1 MGISVSL
8 LVLVSLI
15 TIVFNCAGLF
25 GNFNIIIALI
35 RKPALRSKA
44 GYLMGLLCCFQSFC
58 LLFELSNIRIYWSE
72 MIMGKGVCFRVVYPH
87 LFCMVAQSLMYFII
101 TLDMLIAISAPLRHK
116 MWPKVPYV
124 IVMCAPPTMFAST
137 AWIGSYFYIGEGSF
151 YSCRLL
157 TAVFHDVVM
166 LFIFILIA
174 ANTAAVIMVFSLVL
188 VVRSR
193 EKKMRE
199 SKHRRTSSSASFYLH
214 TKERCLSGCDR
225 KCFPDGFRG
234 LGEEY
239 CTSSSGDFLAGFLRK
254 SWHSVVTKIKLLF
267 LKRAVSI
274 MVTIFA
280 CTWYLCVVS
289 VYVALKLK
297 IQGIYMNYVMTF
309 NMVLAFVAYSQNYYV
324 LWFRSPQYRAAFE
337 EQLRWMKSCCL
348 LSNNGNIATGISVD
362 SSRSKCACESIAFSN
377 KD

>member
-15 TIVFNCAGLF
+15 TIAFNCAGLF

-157 TAVFHDVVM
+157 TASIISVGAAADVPPSSLSGRCFFWPVISLTMLNLSHCFHDSDCYD
-166 LFIFILIA
+166 
-174 ANTAAVIMVFSLVL
+174 T
-188 VVRSR
+188 
-193 EKKMRE
+193 
-199 SKHRRTSSSASFYLH
+199 SKL
-214 TKERCLSGCDR
+214 
-225 KCFPDGFRG
+225 
-234 LGEEY
+234 
-239 CTSSSGDFLAGFLRK
+239 
-254 SWHSVVTKIKLLF
+254 
-267 LKRAVSI
+267 
-274 MVTIFA
+274 
-280 CTWYLCVVS
+280 
-289 VYVALKLK
+289 
-297 IQGIYMNYVMTF
+297 
-309 NMVLAFVAYSQNYYV
+309 
-324 LWFRSPQYRAAFE
+324 
-337 EQLRWMKSCCL
+337 
-348 LSNNGNIATGISVD
+348 
-362 SSRSKCACESIAFSN
+362 
-377 KD
+377 

>member
-214 TKERCLSGCDR
+214 TKL
-225 KCFPDGFRG
+225 
-234 LGEEY
+234 
-239 CTSSSGDFLAGFLRK
+239 
-254 SWHSVVTKIKLLF
+254 I
-267 LKRAVSI
+267 RAVSI